1 MASTA
6 AMWLPVVQE
15 LALRGLGS
23 FPVELPGHG
32 FDAQFPDGYQC
43 PQDDAQLL
51 SSRSPIA
58 SLSLDDYADHVLA
71 IVRRVVAEQ
80 RRVILVGHSLGGNV
94 VTRVANAVPELLSAL
109 VYVCAYCCVESPN
122 VLAYAPRNPDPYS
135 PLARARQ
142 LVWIGD
148 PRQTG
153 ASRTNP
159 RSSDAD
165 VLDAQHVLMMADID
179 RARVPAVLSYAL
191 QPDESLRAVAGEAQA
206 DSAAWGRV
214 PRTYI
219 RTTLDQVIPIEV
231 QDRMIAEADAL
242 TPDNTF
248 AVRDVEASHFVLF
261 SRPEQIADLLATV
274 GQPA

>member
-1 MASTA
+1 MSEDPTYVLVPGMASTA

-51 SSRSPIA
+51 SARSPIA

-153 ASRTNP
+153 CLAHQPAQQRRRRPRRPARAHDGRHRPRTGP
-159 RSSDAD
+159 RCS
-165 VLDAQHVLMMADID
+165 
-179 RARVPAVLSYAL
+179 
-191 QPDESLRAVAGEAQA
+191 ELRP
-206 DSAAWGRV
+206 STGRV
-214 PRTYI
+214 VT
-219 RTTLDQVIPIEV
+219 
-231 QDRMIAEADAL
+231 
-242 TPDNTF
+242 
-248 AVRDVEASHFVLF
+248 
-261 SRPEQIADLLATV
+261 SRRLAQTRRPV
-274 GQPA
+274 S